1 MDLRK
6 LDPEENRR
14 RMRNGQL
21 YFAFVPDLI
30 ADRKRC
36 SHACKAF
43 NAAAD
48 VPRRRLV
55 ELFKAIQNDT
65 TPLPPPAPT
74 PEEDEDLVT
83 SYVWCDGPIKMDY
96 GYNVKYVPLRQT
108 ASRPPNPLLRFGEN
122 VYVNSNSTWID
133 TCLITVGARTL
144 IGPNCSFYSGSHP
157 TDSRVRN
164 GTNGPEDGAP
174 ITIGEDCWIGG
185 NCIVLAGVTIGR
197 GSTIGAG
204 TVVTKDIPPNVVA
217 VGNPARILREVTPVP
232 ADQLPP
238 GFNPYGDGSSS
249 SS

>member
-6 LDPEENRR
+6 LDLEENRR

-21 YFAFVPDLI
+21 YFCFAPDLI

-36 SHACKAF
+36 SLACKAF

-55 ELFKAIQNDT
+55 ELFQAIQNDK

-74 PEEDEDLVT
+74 PEEDEDLLAN
-83 SYVWCDGPIKMDY
+83 YVWCDGPIKMDY
-96 GYNVKYVPLRQT
+96 GYNVK
-108 ASRPPNPLLRFGEN
+108 FGEN
-122 VYVNSNSTWID
+122 VYVNSNSTWVD
-133 TCLITVGARTL
+133 SSLITVGARTL
-144 IGPNCSFYSGSHP
+144 IGPNCSFYSGNHP

-174 ITIGEDCWIGG
+174 ITIGEDCWFGG
-185 NCIVLAGVTIGR
+185 NCIVLPGVTIGR

-217 VGNPARILREVTPVP
+217 VGNPARILREVTPTP

-238 GFNPYGDGSSS
+238 GFNPYDSGSSS